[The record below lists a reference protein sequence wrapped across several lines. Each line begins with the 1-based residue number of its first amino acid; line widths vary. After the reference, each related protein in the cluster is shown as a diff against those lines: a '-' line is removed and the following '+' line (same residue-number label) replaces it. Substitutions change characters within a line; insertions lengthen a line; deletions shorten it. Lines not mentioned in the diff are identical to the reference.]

1 MYLRIPGACLPDQ
14 KHPRQMG
21 AMLLRGSTEHRKRTT
36 PTFQRATCVWGR
48 EMGSRV
54 VGKSRAKEGRKRISG
69 PGRRSSCGGS

>member
-36 PTFQRATCVWGR
+36 PTFQLATCVWDR

-54 VGKSRAKEGRKRISG
+54 VGKSRAK
-69 PGRRSSCGGS
+69 GG